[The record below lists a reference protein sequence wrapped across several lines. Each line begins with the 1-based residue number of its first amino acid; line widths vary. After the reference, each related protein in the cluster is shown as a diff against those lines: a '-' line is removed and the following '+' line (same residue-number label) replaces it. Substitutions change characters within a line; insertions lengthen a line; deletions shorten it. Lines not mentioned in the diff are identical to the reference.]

1 MILFEPFPSF
11 QVKSSHCKN
20 TGELV
25 EVGSWYCLDCF
36 CFFGPHSSLLIKP
49 ELLGLFFSK
58 IFRRLLFEFD
68 DQAKELFGFLNHYF
82 LKIFGW
88 LLLEF
93 DHQAC

>member
-1 MILFEPFPSF
+1 LSGLFLLF
-11 QVKSSHCKN
+11 
-20 TGELV
+20 
-25 EVGSWYCLDCF
+25 W
-36 CFFGPHSSLLIKP
+36 SSLEFVDQASLAP
-49 ELLGLFFSK
+49 WSFFSK

>member
-1 MILFEPFPSF
+1 LNDGF
-11 QVKSSHCKN
+11 
-20 TGELV
+20 
-25 EVGSWYCLDCF
+25 
-36 CFFGPHSSLLIKP
+36 P

>member
-1 MILFEPFPSF
+1 LSGLFLLFWSSLEFVDQASLGMPSF
-11 QVKSSHCKN
+11 
-20 TGELV
+20 
-25 EVGSWYCLDCF
+25 WYFLNDGF
-36 CFFGPHSSLLIKP
+36 P

>member
-1 MILFEPFPSF
+1 
-11 QVKSSHCKN
+11 
-20 TGELV
+20 
-25 EVGSWYCLDCF
+25 
-36 CFFGPHSSLLIKP
+36 
-49 ELLGLFFSK
+49 
-58 IFRRLLFEFD
+58 LLFEFD